1 MEKQSFLL
9 NILVY
14 GITTIFLPLSFIII
28 QDHFLKQIDDF
39 RMIIGNISN
48 QILVFIIFK
57 ENITGCRRIL

>member
-39 RMIIGNISN
+39 RMIYKICSLIPIPINV
-48 QILVFIIFK
+48 QVYVF
-57 ENITGCRRIL
+57 